1 MTEHQVRAK
10 QILEEAALAAEE
22 CAKVSQYVPNMYLK
36 SATYLRKLSLKEG
49 EAHYLCDQHEEGIKA
64 EYWCNWAS
72 TVSVLER
79 LGLYQHS
86 AL

>member
-1 MTEHQVRAK
+1 MTGHQVRAK
-10 QILEEAALAAEE
+10 QILEEAAIAAEE
-22 CAKVSQYVPNMYLK
+22 CAEECKVPNNYLR
-36 SATYLRKLSLKEG
+36 SAAYLRKLNLGEG
-49 EAHYLCDQHEEGIKA
+49 EAHYLCDQQEEGIKA

-72 TVSVLER
+72 TVNVLER